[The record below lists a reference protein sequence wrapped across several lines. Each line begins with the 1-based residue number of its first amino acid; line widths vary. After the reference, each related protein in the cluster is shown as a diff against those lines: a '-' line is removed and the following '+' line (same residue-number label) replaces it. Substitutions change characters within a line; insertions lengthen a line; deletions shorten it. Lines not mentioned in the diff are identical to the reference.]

1 MRVLVTG
8 ETGFIGQWVVEE
20 VKRAG
25 WVPVPFDADLRD
37 IESFPDG
44 PFDAVVHLAALV
56 THREDHSL
64 SDLYDVNVAGTSRLL
79 DAYQEAKL
87 VFASTKDLDRA
98 VVSDYA
104 QTKLEGEHLVR
115 SRSRWSIVRLP
126 SVFGPNMRQRKLIP
140 LLFEKY
146 CRGGSCTVV
155 NNDVREYV
163 WVGDA
168 AHAIVNAI
176 GSEEFREI
184 SSFRISNRDLERHI
198 KAICEGRE
206 PRALS
211 VREHNFFQLLVDCL
225 PMKGPQ

>member
-8 ETGFIGQWVVEE
+8 ESGFIGGWVVEE

-25 WVPVPFDADLRD
+25 WVPVPFGADLRD

-64 SDLYDVNVAGTSRLL
+64 SDLYDVNVAGTGRLL
-79 DAYQEAKL
+79 DAYPEARM

-98 VVSDYA
+98 VLSDYA

-115 SRSRWSIVRLP
+115 RRSRWSIVRLP

-146 CRGGSCTVV
+146 CLGGSCTVG

-168 AHAIVNAI
+168 AHAIVSAVV
-176 GSEEFREI
+176 SEGFCEI
-184 SSFRISNRDLERHI
+184 NSFRISNRDLERHV
-198 KAICEGRE
+198 KAICEGSEPGLLPERE
-206 PRALS
+206 R
-211 VREHNFFQLLVDCL
+211 NFFQLLVDCR
-225 PMKGPQ
+225 PMNEQQ